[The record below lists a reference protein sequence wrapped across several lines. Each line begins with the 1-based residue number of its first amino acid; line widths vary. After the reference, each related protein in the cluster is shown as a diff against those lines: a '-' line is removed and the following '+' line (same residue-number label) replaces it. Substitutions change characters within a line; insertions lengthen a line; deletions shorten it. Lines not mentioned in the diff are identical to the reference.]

1 MSGEDLVHSCVRSL
15 NAACELVSENSHECR
30 VTCNTLDKIAKLNIK
45 QTTNVQHSIDRNVL
59 NNSIFFYCR
68 KCGYTAKQ
76 NATS

>member
-1 MSGEDLVHSCVRSL
+1 MSGEDLGHSCVRSL
-15 NAACELVSENSHECR
+15 NAACELVSGNSHECR